1 LIANVVPSN
10 RGFKDLESTEA
21 WDMKRALTLGI
32 GILALASMALPT
44 AAADLGARP
53 IGKAPVMAPPI
64 LGWSG
69 FYAGVGLGAR
79 ALESDWDTTSIGNP
93 PGAPFLF
100 STPGVFDTTDFRVSG
115 YAGYNWQF
123 ATWLLGIEGDIGW
136 ADNKATR
143 AGIPGTFG
151 PGGFG
156 PGPLAATLALD
167 SSQVKADWDASI
179 RGRVGI
185 LAGPSVLL
193 YATGGAAWL
202 NVDASANCTGSPVNA
217 SWCVAVRGQ
226 TDSSTRFGWTAG
238 AGIEW
243 MFAPSWIARGE
254 YRYSDYGSFD
264 TTFFGAT
271 VDQVNASI
279 DLRTHTAYFGIS
291 YLFR

>member
-1 LIANVVPSN
+1 M
-10 RGFKDLESTEA
+10 EA

-32 GILALASMALPT
+32 GILALASMTLPT

-53 IGKAPVMAPPI
+53 IGKAPIMAPPI
-64 LGWSG
+64 LGWTG

-79 ALESDWDTTSIGNP
+79 ALESDWNTTSIGAP
-93 PGAPFLF
+93 PIAGDPF
-100 STPGVFDTTDFRVSG
+100 STPVSFDTTDFRVSG

-123 ATWLLGIEGDIGW
+123 GTWLLGVEGDFGW
-136 ADNKATR
+136 ADNKATN

-151 PGGFG
+151 PGGAV
-156 PGPLAATLALD
+156 PGLGLPATLALD
-167 SSQVKADWDASI
+167 SSEVKADWDASI

-202 NVDASANCTGSPVNA
+202 NVDASATCNGSLVNA

-226 TDSSTRFGWTAG
+226 TNSSTRFGWTAG

-243 MFAPSWIARGE
+243 MFAPNWIARGE
-254 YRYSDYGSFD
+254 YRFSDYGSFD
-264 TTFFGAT
+264 TSFFGAAPI
-271 VDQVNASI
+271 DQVSASI
-279 DLRTHTAYFGIS
+279 DLQTHTAYFGIS

>member
-1 LIANVVPSN
+1 
-10 RGFKDLESTEA
+10 
-21 WDMKRALTLGI
+21 MKRALTLGI
-32 GILALASMALPT
+32 GILALASMTLPT

-69 FYAGVGLGAR
+69 FYLGVGLGVR
-79 ALESDWDTTSIGNP
+79 ALESDWNTVALAP
-93 PGAPFLF
+93 PFVPDPF
-100 STPGVFDTTDFRVSG
+100 STPAAFDTTDFRVSV
-115 YAGYNWQF
+115 YAGYNWQIG
-123 ATWLLGIEGDIGW
+123 TWLLGLEGDVGW
-136 ADNKATR
+136 ADNKATN

-151 PGGFG
+151 PGGAFG
-156 PGPLAATLALD
+156 GPLAATLASD
-167 SSQVKADWDASI
+167 ASQIKADWDASI

-202 NVDASANCTGSPVNA
+202 NVDASATCNGSLP
-217 SWCVAVRGQ
+217 SWCVLNRGQ
-226 TDSSTRFGWTAG
+226 TNSSTRFGWTAG

-243 MFAPSWIARGE
+243 MFAPNWIARGE
-254 YRYSDYGSFD
+254 YRFSDYGSFD

>member
-1 LIANVVPSN
+1 M
-10 RGFKDLESTEA
+10 EA
-21 WDMKRALTLGI
+21 WDMKRTITLGI
-32 GILALASMALPT
+32 GLLALASMTLPT

-79 ALESDWDTTSIGNP
+79 ALESDWDTTALP
-93 PGAPFLF
+93 VPFVPDPF
-100 STPGVFDTTDFRVSG
+100 STPQTFDDTNFRVSG

-123 ATWLLGIEGDIGW
+123 STWLLGIEGDFGW
-136 ADNKATR
+136 ADNKVTNG
-143 AGIPGTFG
+143 GIPGTFG
-151 PGGFG
+151 PGGAFG
-156 PGPLAATLALD
+156 GPLAATLAAD

-179 RGRVGI
+179 RGRIGI

-202 NVDASANCTGSPVNA
+202 NVDASASCDGTLP
-217 SWCVAVRGQ
+217 SWCILNRGQ
-226 TDSSTRFGWTAG
+226 TNSKTLTGWTVG
-238 AGIEW
+238 AGVEW

-254 YRYSDYGSFD
+254 YRYSDYGSHD
-264 TTFFGAT
+264 TIFFPGT

-279 DLRTHTAYFGIS
+279 DVRTHTAYFGIS